1 MAPGPQPSD
10 RELVT
15 RAQRGDRFAFDQ
27 LVLRH
32 QDRVFNAVFRFCG
45 NQEDAC
51 DITQRAFILAYRKM
65 AEFKGDAAFSTW
77 MYRIAFNQSVSFRR
91 EGGRQRSISI
101 YGKEEDLIVEPEVAH
116 NPTERMEGQE
126 QAKQVQKALL
136 MLEEGDRRIIVL
148 KDLEDRS
155 YDDIAVVLEIPKG
168 TVRSRLHRARLEL
181 REKMKAFMGT
191 PTQP

>member
-1 MAPGPQPSD
+1 MTPGPQPSD
-10 RELVT
+10 RDLVA

-45 NQEDAC
+45 NHEDAC

-65 AEFKGDAAFSTW
+65 SEFKGDAAFSTW

-91 EGGRQRSISI
+91 EGGRQRSVSI

-126 QAKQVQKALL
+126 QTKQVQRALL
-136 MLEEGDRRIIVL
+136 LLE
-148 KDLEDRS
+148 
-155 YDDIAVVLEIPKG
+155 
-168 TVRSRLHRARLEL
+168 
-181 REKMKAFMGT
+181 
-191 PTQP
+191 